1 MEIEKYIITKE
12 KADLLSLVEQ
22 VDNNLIQEA
31 LEEYGLEIL
40 EGFEMFYDMSKIYL
54 PKYNL
59 KDY

>member
-59 KDY
+59 QDY